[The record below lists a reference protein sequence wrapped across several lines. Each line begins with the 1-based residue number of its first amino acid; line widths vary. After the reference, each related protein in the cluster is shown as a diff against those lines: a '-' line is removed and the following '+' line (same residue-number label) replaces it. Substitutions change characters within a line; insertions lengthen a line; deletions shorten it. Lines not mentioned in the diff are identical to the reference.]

1 MRVTLTMREP
11 SGQTVHEVVF
21 QQLRQ
26 GNTANVL
33 DVFVIL
39 GIITSEL
46 LSLILQTQ
54 LVSCTTVGRQIGDQL
69 RAVPVTQHAF
79 HAGQQAFGVQNVLHE
94 QLVNQD
100 VNVIGN
106 VVVDRC
112 FEIPLEEVFEQCS
125 HFCVEALLT
134 VEIHLLQL
142 ACLGINHLADP
153 LFADVIH
160 REGNPLMLVPSERDS
175 ADACLVVLQV
185 EAFDVD
191 GQGAIHGQQLVQPCL
206 DVSRCAGVLSK
217 VDDAAARSAVV
228 ASDVAD
234 ECIHA
239 LTNAARYLGRI
250 VEDLPVVRHVDH
262 FLSAELAVHH
272 VAQVG
277 VNLGSTSQHFEVV
290 GVSTQDVLGL
300 HLREQRSQHFVDVR
314 LHLSHRGFL
323 FPL

>member
-1 MRVTLTMREP
+1 M
-11 SGQTVHEVVF
+11 
-21 QQLRQ
+21 
-26 GNTANVL
+26 
-33 DVFVIL
+33 
-39 GIITSEL
+39 
-46 LSLILQTQ
+46 
-54 LVSCTTVGRQIGDQL
+54 
-69 RAVPVTQHAF
+69 
-79 HAGQQAFGVQNVLHE
+79 
-94 QLVNQD
+94 
-100 VNVIGN
+100 
-106 VVVDRC
+106 VDRC
-112 FEIPLEEVFEQCS
+112 FEIPLKKVLEQCP

-134 VEIHLLQL
+134 VEIHFLQL
-142 ACLGINHLADP
+142 ACLGVDHIADP
-153 LFADVIH
+153 LFTDVIH
-160 REGNPLMLVPSERDS
+160 CEGNAFVLVPCKGDG
-175 ADACLVVLQV
+175 ADACFVVLQV
-185 EAFDVD
+185 ESFDVD

-217 VDDAAARSAVV
+217 VDDAATGSAVI

-234 ECIHA
+234 ECIHT